1 MENMTKLTILL
12 TFIILILSDL
22 LSAKGTNDSLNC
34 KSYLDSISGSEY
46 YILVDSMPVYPGGQS
61 EMINFF
67 MTNFNYPSEID
78 TCCKVIVEFIVDT
91 NGEVINLKIAHGLA
105 DEFDNET
112 LRVMRMMPKWK
123 PGKCNGK
130 AVPVRIVIPWDMRLQ

>member
-1 MENMTKLTILL
+1 MIKSTYFL
-12 TFIILILSDL
+12 TFIFIIFSIDS

-34 KSYLDSISGSEY
+34 RSYLDSISGSEY

-67 MTNFNYPSEID
+67 MTNFNYPSDID
-78 TCCKVIVEFIVDT
+78 ACCKVIVEFIVDI
-91 NGEVINLKIAHGLA
+91 NGEIRNLKIARGLA

-123 PGKCNGK
+123 PGKCNGQV
-130 AVPVRIVIPWDMRLQ
+130 VPVRIVIPWDIRLQ